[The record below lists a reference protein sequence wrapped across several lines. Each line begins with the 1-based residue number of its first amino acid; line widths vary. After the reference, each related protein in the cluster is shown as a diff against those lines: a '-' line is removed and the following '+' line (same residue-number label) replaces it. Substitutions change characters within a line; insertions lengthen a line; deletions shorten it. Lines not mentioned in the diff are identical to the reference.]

1 MDINNY
7 DCDHLKYWKR
17 KNNYESCHQSVSESL
32 INISRTSSCWLGD
45 YTSTLRLDRLNNWS
59 GYINIGY
66 TGYFCS

>member
-7 DCDHLKYWKR
+7 DCDHLKYWKG

-45 YTSTLRLDRLNNWS
+45 YTSTLWRWW
-59 GYINIGY
+59 
-66 TGYFCS
+66 